1 MSAILN
7 RRHVQRA
14 FQIRGL
20 SIRSDACDAVINVLR
35 RQEETAEALQQLI
48 RSVKDYIL
56 RNSAA
61 TTIVTKEILTVVVSE
76 LSKDSQDIL
85 DESIQLLGA
94 FETPRL
100 MYDSMR
106 KEFTL
111 LRKEDEDR
119 SLHAKGA
126 EYKVSITKTPRKQIS

>member
-1 MSAILN
+1 MLS

-35 RQEETAEALQQLI
+35 RQEETTEALQQLI

-56 RNSAA
+56 RNSTA

-111 LRKEDEDR
+111 LRKEDEER

-126 EYKVSITKTPRKQIS
+126 EYKVSITSTR